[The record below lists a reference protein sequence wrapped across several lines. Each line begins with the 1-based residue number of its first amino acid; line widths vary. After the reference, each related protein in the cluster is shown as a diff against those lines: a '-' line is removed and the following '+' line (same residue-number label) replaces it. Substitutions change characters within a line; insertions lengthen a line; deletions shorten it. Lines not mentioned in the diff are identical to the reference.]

1 MADLFKILLA
11 EKLGHCDS
19 LYESVIGKKLGG
31 YSWLSDYETTPYLY
45 RAMPNLSHYY
55 NREIME
61 EVVGGSVGWN
71 QLCNGSS
78 VTVQSG
84 HKYFLKKGSAES
96 VATSAGSAITGLTS
110 GSDIVVDLTLALGST
125 IADYIY
131 SLEQATA
138 GSGVAWLKEHFP
150 KMFGQYNPYD
160 AGSIQSVSGLVSHDM
175 VGFNQFDGE
184 WNGATVGWRTAINFM
199 PVIPNET
206 YYVSLPYWNAD
217 NAYADC
223 YDIDKSLVQELLL
236 MGRNSTFV
244 IPSNVRFIK
253 PKVWNDKDLRDIC
266 INLSDASRNGQ
277 YEPYRKSS
285 YPLDS
290 TLTLRG
296 IPKLDNGK
304 LYYDGDTYGADGSV
318 NRKYGVVDM
327 GTLNWEASSP
337 NVFGVDLPLA
347 LVQNDFGCITDSPY
361 VQIARNADASNLDKV
376 FKAVGDVGYVAYA
389 YFVNRSVSTVEE
401 FLPTVSGKHLV
412 YELATPTTETA
423 QPFTKTQL
431 CDSGGT
437 EEFVTSGIV
446 SVGHKSK
453 YAEK

>member
-31 YSWLSDYETTPYLY
+31 YSWLSDYETAPYLY

-71 QLCNGSS
+71 QLVQNGNFADGTTGWYATRGTLS
-78 VTVQSG
+78 VSDGLATVACTENGNVTIGNARLGIPQG
-84 HKYFLKKGSAES
+84 HKYFTFSKTKSASGRTPYISGIARNFEGSPSSNWQTLYFIDNAIS
-96 VATSAGSAITGLTS
+96 YSAGYPKFGYKSMEAGETFNIDYVSIT
-110 GSDIVVDLTLALGST
+110 DLTLALGST
-125 IADYIY
+125 IADYVY

-160 AGSIQSVSGLVSHDM
+160 AGSIQSVSGLVSHITKDS
-175 VGFNQFDGE
+175 D
-184 WNGATVGWRTAINFM
+184 
-199 PVIPNET
+199 
-206 YYVSLPYWNAD
+206 D
-217 NAYADC
+217 NV
-223 YDIDKSLVQELLL
+223 L
-236 MGRNSTFV
+236 G
-244 IPSNVRFIK
+244 
-253 PKVWNDKDLRDIC
+253 
-266 INLSDASRNGQ
+266 
-277 YEPYRKSS
+277 S

-304 LYYDGDTYGADGSV
+304 LYYDGDTYGADGTV
-318 NRKYGVVDM
+318 NRKYGIR
-327 GTLNWEASSP
+327 P
-337 NVFGVDLPLA
+337 Y
-347 LVQNDFGCITDSPY
+347 QNGDESL
-361 VQIARNADASNLDKV
+361 ADAVTDGTN
-376 FKAVGDVGYVAYA
+376 
-389 YFVNRSVSTVEE
+389 TVY
-401 FLPTVSGKHLV
+401 K
-412 YELATPTTETA
+412 LATPTTETA

-437 EEFVTSGIV
+437 EEFITSGIV

>member
-1 MADLFKILLA
+1 MSLWEIYKAKRLGYADDLWT
-11 EKLGHCDS
+11 S
-19 LYESVIGKKLGG
+19 LIGKKLGG

-45 RAMPNLSHYY
+45 RAMPNMSHYY

-84 HKYFLKKGSAES
+84 HKYFLKKGSA
-96 VATSAGSAITGLTS
+96 TSIGASSGSAITDLTS
-110 GSDIVVDLTLALGST
+110 GSDMVTDLTLALGST
-125 IADYIY
+125 IADYVY

-160 AGSIQSVSGLVSHDM
+160 AGSIQSVSGLVSHTTKDA
-175 VGFNQFDGE
+175 ND
-184 WNGATVGWRTAINFM
+184 N
-199 PVIPNET
+199 VI
-206 YYVSLPYWNAD
+206 
-217 NAYADC
+217 
-223 YDIDKSLVQELLL
+223 
-236 MGRNSTFV
+236 G
-244 IPSNVRFIK
+244 
-253 PKVWNDKDLRDIC
+253 
-266 INLSDASRNGQ
+266 
-277 YEPYRKSS
+277 S

-290 TLTLRG
+290 TVTLRG

-318 NRKYGVVDM
+318 SRKYGVVVYD
-327 GTLNWEASSP
+327 GSADEEWRRYDQGSAS
-337 NVFGVDLPLA
+337 
-347 LVQNDFGCITDSPY
+347 
-361 VQIARNADASNLDKV
+361 
-376 FKAVGDVGYVAYA
+376 AYA
-389 YFVNRSVSTVEE
+389 MNIVPPNIFHDDIQITYMSNYLTPILGSATWGNYDKFISVNVLGALITGIQSITTVADWKAYLAQHPLE
-401 FLPTVSGKHLV
+401 VV

>member
-1 MADLFKILLA
+1 M
-11 EKLGHCDS
+11 
-19 LYESVIGKKLGG
+19 
-31 YSWLSDYETTPYLY
+31 
-45 RAMPNLSHYY
+45 
-55 NREIME
+55 
-61 EVVGGSVGWN
+61 
-71 QLCNGSS
+71 
-78 VTVQSG
+78 
-84 HKYFLKKGSAES
+84 
-96 VATSAGSAITGLTS
+96 
-110 GSDIVVDLTLALGST
+110 
-125 IADYIY
+125 
-131 SLEQATA
+131 
-138 GSGVAWLKEHFP
+138 AWLKEHFP
-150 KMFGQYNPYD
+150 KMCQYNPYD
-160 AGSIQSVSGLVSHDM
+160 AGSIQSVSGLVSHDT

-296 IPKLDNGK
+296 IPKLDNGN
-304 LYYDGDTYGADGSV
+304 LYYDGDVYGADGSV
-318 NRKYGVVDM
+318 SRKYGVVDL
-327 GTLNWEASSP
+327 GTLDWHKGNASWSTSSLSTLIK
-337 NVFGVDLPLA
+337 LPTSN
-347 LVQNDFGCITDSPY
+347 NDVPQLIISSKPY
-361 VQIARNADASNLDKV
+361 KPVSSNLDTGV
-376 FKAVGDVGYVAYA
+376 AGTYEVIVNLSNGVLSWRYPMDAYTDATAFKTAM
-389 YFVNRSVSTVEE
+389 
-401 FLPTVSGKHLV
+401 SGVYLV